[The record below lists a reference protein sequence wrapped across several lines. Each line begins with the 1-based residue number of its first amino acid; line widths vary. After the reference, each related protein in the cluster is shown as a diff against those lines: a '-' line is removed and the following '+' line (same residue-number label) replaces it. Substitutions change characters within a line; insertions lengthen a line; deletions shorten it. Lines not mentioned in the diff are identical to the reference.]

1 MDRGNRKSIEGK
13 VDGRSETT
21 VEKTEARNE
30 EAGWAARTPDIE
42 SEERN
47 AEIGIN
53 GDAERKPGCA
63 GKDEA
68 EKQGREIEQLTETE
82 TREKTENPKRSHK
95 SGERSTDDYGDP
107 VMNSR
112 KTVAKP
118 WRH

>member
-13 VDGRSETT
+13 VDGRSETA

-53 GDAERKPGCA
+53 GVERKPGCA
-63 GKDEA
+63 GTGKRENRTNDGDGDER
-68 EKQGREIEQLTETE
+68 QDRESKEE
-82 TREKTENPKRSHK
+82 P
-95 SGERSTDDYGDP
+95 
-107 VMNSR
+107 
-112 KTVAKP
+112 
-118 WRH
+118 